1 MTDKNKGGRS
11 AVLSFRLPA
20 AAAGWVSDYAE
31 REGVTAGKALR
42 DFVLPLAL
50 LTHEDE
56 SGRIVF
62 CSKAHTDETT
72 LKELEEFTYRI
83 LGKADF
89 EI

>member
-1 MTDKNKGGRS
+1 MADRNRNGRS

-31 REGVTAGKALR
+31 REGVTVGEALR
-42 DFVLPLAL
+42 EYVLALAL
-50 LTHEDE
+50 LTHEDKN
-56 SGRIVF
+56 GHIVF
-62 CSKAHTDETT
+62 CSEEHTDETT

-83 LGKADF
+83 LEKGNF